1 MIVTT
6 DKTAFKVVWTILV
19 IISVAFGFYNIVEVK
34 NDYFNFDVITNI
46 ERTTP
51 DNGTFPAITICTY
64 DRYRRDRYRNG
75 TLVSGPVRIVN
86 SSNFTRFIRFRYL
99 TNMTVNM
106 TNRLDFFKIPEPQ
119 PNLANVNYDCFRFN
133 AANNKSIYLITS
145 NSSLD
150 YYFVQ
155 ITNHYIERI
164 SDIEYFNYSLFDPF
178 FIVFIADNY
187 LNSFEKVKP
196 LVLEL
201 DTRHEIKIGIA
212 STETKLGEPYNP
224 CKESSS
230 EQPYHQMNCIEACI
244 FREIKVKY
252 NCTYNSLF
260 VIDGLQQCPRNLG
273 LKKLKDEFS
282 LGCKRECPESCD
294 FISFSFSS
302 FNTLRSNTDF
312 TQFHFSIPDFS
323 SLNIT
328 QIPKMNGFAYI
339 CNIGGALGLFMGIS
353 FLNIVEIIEFIIDIS
368 SLAFVR

>member
-6 DKTAFKVVWTILV
+6 DNKAFKVVWTILV
-19 IISVAFGFYNIVEVK
+19 LIAVTVGFYNIAEVK

-64 DRYRRDRYRNG
+64 DRYRKDRYRNG
-75 TLVSGPVRIVN
+75 TIINGSITLGDI
-86 SSNFTRFIRFRYL
+86 SNLNKTIRFRYL
-99 TNMTVNM
+99 NNFVNM
-106 TNRLDFFKIPEPQ
+106 TNRLDFFKIPQPD

-155 ITNHYIERI
+155 IRNHYIERI
-164 SDIEYFNYSLFDPF
+164 SDNEYFNYSLFYPF
-178 FIVFIADNY
+178 FPILITDNY
-187 LNSFEKVKP
+187 LNSFEKAKP
-196 LVLEL
+196 LFLEL
-201 DTRHEIKIGIA
+201 DTRHEIKIGIS
-212 STETKLGEPYNP
+212 STESKLAEPYNP

-244 FREIKVKY
+244 FAQIKVKY

-260 VIDGLQQCPRNLG
+260 AIDGLQQCPRNLG
-273 LKKLKDEFS
+273 LIKLKDELS
-282 LGCKRECPESCD
+282 LGCKRECPESCN
-294 FISFSFSS
+294 FKAFSFSS
-302 FNTLRSNTDF
+302 FNTLRSASDF
-312 TQFHFSIPDFS
+312 TQFYFTIPDLS